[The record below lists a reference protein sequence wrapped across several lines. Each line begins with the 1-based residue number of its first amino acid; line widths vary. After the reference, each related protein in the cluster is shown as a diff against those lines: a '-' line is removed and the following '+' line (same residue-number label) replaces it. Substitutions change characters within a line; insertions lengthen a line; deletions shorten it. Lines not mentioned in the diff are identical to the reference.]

1 MILYEDKAKKYVASH
16 AKVARD
22 AAKAARDANGNVTG
36 PVTASFADPIQF
48 WIKQVIL
55 KLLCVKILY

>member
-22 AAKAARDANGNVTG
+22 AAKAARDGNGNVTG

-55 KLLCVKILY
+55 K

>member
-1 MILYEDKAKKYVASH
+1 MAK
-16 AKVARD
+16 D

-55 KLLCVKILY
+55 KLLCV